1 MTSSPA
7 NDAGKNKEELLAE
20 LAELRRRVQQAEKT
34 ETELA
39 HTNQVLQQR
48 NRMLT
53 AFQRI
58 GRSTLFSLD
67 REKLLD
73 NLGRE
78 II

>member
-58 GRSTLFSLD
+58 GR
-67 REKLLD
+67 
-73 NLGRE
+73 
-78 II
+78 